1 MMWPSEVVMLISPG
15 VAVHS
20 PVMSLLLDFQTELT
34 VLNFPIF
41 YKQKKPLV
49 LFFGDAVGNSE
60 QFKALS
66 DVAVGG
72 VITNRLFAWVDV

>member
-1 MMWPSEVVMLISPG
+1 M
-15 VAVHS
+15 
-20 PVMSLLLDFQTELT
+20 T
-34 VLNFPIF
+34 VENFPIF

-49 LFFGDAVGNSE
+49 LFFGDESGNPV

-72 VITNRLFAWVDV
+72 VVTDRLFAWVDV